1 MSFGWWPVSFFP
13 LWEVTV
19 WLICR
24 DLWVLALIPPLPPI
38 ERCGVREMSAS
49 CFLPGACSPSH
60 SCALLCQP
68 HLCPPH
74 LAWRYHQMSP
84 NVTGLFQLVR
94 SLSLSP
100 LSPLSSVLMHCW
112 TKCTLLTVT
121 QPPHGPTGSFTH
133 PVVQP
138 VFVKVHVHVWCK
150 DSKISLFSLS
160 PPHFLFLLL
169 TLPGMREHPPIP
181 VIDLADHIERLK
193 ANDGLRFSQEY
204 EVRALNWSVSTI
216 WMCFFVIISGWKF
229 YVYASLIPYAC
240 ILMD

>member
-100 LSPLSSVLMHCW
+100 LSSLSS
-112 TKCTLLTVT
+112 LLC
-121 QPPHGPTGSFTH
+121 PHALLNKVHSPHRYTATSWSHWQLHSPCGPTS
-133 PVVQP
+133 V
-138 VFVKVHVHVWCK
+138 CE
-150 DSKISLFSLS
+150 S
-160 PPHFLFLLL
+160 PCP
-169 TLPGMREHPPIP
+169 
-181 VIDLADHIERLK
+181 
-193 ANDGLRFSQEY
+193 
-204 EVRALNWSVSTI
+204 
-216 WMCFFVIISGWKF
+216 C
-229 YVYASLIPYAC
+229 
-240 ILMD
+240 LM

>member
-84 NVTGLFQLVR
+84 NVTSLFQLVR
-94 SLSLSP
+94 SLSLSSPSP
-100 LSPLSSVLMHCW
+100 LPSLLCPLSSCIVEQSALSSPLHSHLMVP
-112 TKCTLLTVT
+112 LAA
-121 QPPHGPTGSFTH
+121 S
-133 PVVQP
+133 
-138 VFVKVHVHVWCK
+138 
-150 DSKISLFSLS
+150 
-160 PPHFLFLLL
+160 L
-169 TLPGMREHPPIP
+169 TLWSNQCLWKSMSMS
-181 VIDLADHIERLK
+181 D
-193 ANDGLRFSQEY
+193 
-204 EVRALNWSVSTI
+204 VRTAKSHTI
-216 WMCFFVIISGWKF
+216 LCLLPTSC
-229 YVYASLIPYAC
+229 SSS
-240 ILMD
+240 

>member
-74 LAWRYHQMSP
+74 LAWRHHQMSP

-94 SLSLSP
+94 CLSLSSLCSL
-100 LSPLSSVLMHCW
+100 LSPQSSFLMHCW
-112 TKCTLLTVT
+112 TKCTLLTVHSHLMV
-121 QPPHGPTGSFTH
+121 PLAAS
-133 PVVQP
+133 
-138 VFVKVHVHVWCK
+138 
-150 DSKISLFSLS
+150 
-160 PPHFLFLLL
+160 L
-169 TLPGMREHPPIP
+169 TLWSNQCLWKSMSMSDVRTAKSHSFLCLLPTSCSSSPRNEGAPAYSCHRPGWPH
-181 VIDLADHIERLK
+181 
-193 ANDGLRFSQEY
+193 
-204 EVRALNWSVSTI
+204 RATE
-216 WMCFFVIISGWKF
+216 G
-229 YVYASLIPYAC
+229 
-240 ILMD
+240 